1 MFGPVGSVHITLGT
15 VVLDSLDHSGR
26 YIARDMVGGWAY
38 LIADKD
44 GDTRS
49 RGQGGCPGGLD
60 VQLRCAFLLA
70 ANQVPDSRHITIL
83 VETRQAHRAM
93 VKLAKAD
100 VHVVAAIAGRPMSVM
115 TRPDER
121 SCFQVRAAAERAAA
135 TVLREREHTEWLEH
149 RPLKELPASQV
160 SGEPTHV
167 VVPDM
172 PDQEN
177 IPVRTWRSNLGTEGT
192 QPAFGPSASIR
203 RTGGRGALDPAE
215 TVISHQLTARS
226 QALTDRLREFNEQVA
241 AMGTTGKNIRR

>member
-1 MFGPVGSVHITLGT
+1 MFGPVGSVNITLGT

-38 LIADKD
+38 LIADRE
-44 GDTRS
+44 GDTRFRS
-49 RGQGGCPGGLD
+49 QGGCPGGLD

-93 VKLAKAD
+93 VKLARAD

-135 TVLREREHTEWLEH
+135 SVLRKREHTEWLEQK
-149 RPLKELPASQV
+149 PLKELPSYQT
-160 SGEPTHV
+160 SGEPTNV
-167 VVPDM
+167 AVPNM
-172 PDQEN
+172 PDHEN
-177 IPVRTWRSNLGTEGT
+177 IPSRTWRSNLGLEG
-192 QPAFGPSASIR
+192 PPSALGPSESIR
-203 RTGGRGALDPAE
+203 KTGSRGALDSAG
-215 TVISHQLTARS
+215 TVVSHQPTSRS

-241 AMGTTGKNIRR
+241 AMGAAGRDTKR